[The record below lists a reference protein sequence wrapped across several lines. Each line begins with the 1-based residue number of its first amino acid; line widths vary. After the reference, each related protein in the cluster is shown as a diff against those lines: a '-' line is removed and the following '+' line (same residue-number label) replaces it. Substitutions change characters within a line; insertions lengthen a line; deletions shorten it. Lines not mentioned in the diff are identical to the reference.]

1 MILCC
6 GEALI
11 DLIPEART
19 RVPHVGGAVLNTAV
33 ALGRL
38 GEEVAMLTGLSS
50 DEYGRLIEEHGAAS
64 HVDFAP
70 SVRSDRPTTLA
81 VVTLV
86 DGQATYEFRDEGSAL
101 RDIEVADMPDPPAGT
116 TAMVFGGISLI
127 NPPVADSLAD
137 YCRHHADR
145 ALVMLDV
152 NIRPDFVTEP
162 MAYRARLAAMLA
174 VTDVLKVSDED
185 LAWLL
190 PDDGS
195 LDEIFARLLELG
207 PRMIVMTRGAEGA
220 VAVTASGLSVEVAS
234 PEAQV
239 ADTVG
244 AGDTFNAGLLSGL
257 RRVGRLDKQGLS
269 ELSEIELAEALSLG
283 TRAAAVTVSRA
294 GPNPPWAS
302 ELNLTET

>member
-11 DLIPEART
+11 DLIPQGDT

-38 GEEVAMLTGLSS
+38 GEDVAMLTGLSS
-50 DEYGRLIEEHGAAS
+50 DDYGRLIEDHGAAS
-64 HVDFAP
+64 HVGFGP

-86 DGQATYEFRDEGSAL
+86 DGQATYDFRDEGSAL
-101 RDIEVADMPDPPAGT
+101 RDIRPADMAPPPPGT
-116 TAMVFGGISLI
+116 QAIVFGGISLI

-137 YCRHHADR
+137 YCRRHAGE
-145 ALVMLDV
+145 ALIMVDV
-152 NIRPDFVTEP
+152 NIRPGFITDPLT
-162 MAYRARLAAMLA
+162 YRARLAAMIA
-174 VTDVLKVSDED
+174 VADILKVSDED

-190 PDDGS
+190 PDAGS
-195 LDEIFARLLELG
+195 HADAFAALLQMGPKLIVTTLG
-207 PRMIVMTRGAEGA
+207 ADGAEA
-220 VAVTASGLSVEVAS
+220 IMASGLHVRVPS
-234 PEAQV
+234 PAAQV

-257 RRVGRLDKQGLS
+257 RRAGRLDKAAFPAVS
-269 ELSEIELAEALSLG
+269 ETELSEALSLG
-283 TRAAAVTVSRA
+283 TRAAAVTVARA
-294 GPNPPWAS
+294 GPNPPWAQ
-302 ELNLTET
+302 ELELEN

>member
-11 DLIPEART
+11 DLIPQGDT

-50 DEYGRLIEEHGAAS
+50 DEYGALIEAHGRQS

-86 DGQATYEFRDEGSAL
+86 DGQATYDFRDDGSAL
-101 RDIEVADMPDPPAGT
+101 RDIAVADMPPPPAGT
-116 TAMVFGGISLI
+116 AAMLFGGISLI

-137 YCRHHADR
+137 YCRHHAEA

-152 NIRPDFVTEP
+152 NIRPDFIADP

-174 VTDVLKVSDED
+174 VTDILKVSDED

-190 PDDGS
+190 PDSGS
-195 LDEIFARLLELG
+195 QEAVFAQLLGLG
-207 PRMIVMTRGAEGA
+207 PRMVVMTRGADGA
-220 VAVTASGLSVEVAS
+220 VAVTGSGLSVEVPS

-257 RRVGRLDKQGLS
+257 RRVGRLDKAAFS
-269 ELSEIELAEALSLG
+269 AISEIELMEALSLG
-283 TRAAAVTVSRA
+283 TRAAAVTVARS
-294 GPNPPWAS
+294 GPNPPWAH
-302 ELNLTET
+302 ELKLPEA

>member
-11 DLIPEART
+11 DLIPNGPT
-19 RVPHVGGAVLNTAV
+19 REPHVGGAVLNTAV

-50 DEYGRLIEEHGAAS
+50 DEYGRLIEVHGTAS
-64 HVDFAP
+64 NVSFGP

-86 DGQATYEFRDEGSAL
+86 DGQATYDFRDDGSAT
-101 RDIEVADMPDPPAGT
+101 RDIRPADMPPPPPGT
-116 TAMVFGGISLI
+116 DAMVFGGISLI

-137 YCRHHADR
+137 YCRRHAGE

-152 NIRPDFVTEP
+152 NIRPGFITDPAT
-162 MAYRARLAAMLA
+162 YRARLAAMIA
-174 VTDVLKVSDED
+174 VTDILKVSDED

-190 PDDGS
+190 PEAPTQAEAFDS
-195 LDEIFARLLELG
+195 LLDSGAS
-207 PRMIVMTRGAEGA
+207 MVVTTRGADGA
-220 VAVTASGLSVEVAS
+220 IATTAGGLTVDVPS
-234 PEAQV
+234 PATTV

-257 RRVGRLDKQGLS
+257 RRGGHLSRAGLARLDAPA
-269 ELSEIELAEALSLG
+269 LADALSLA
-283 TRAAAVTVSRA
+283 TRAASVTVSRA
-294 GPNPPWAS
+294 GPNPPWAR
-302 ELNLTET
+302 ELALGA

>member
-11 DLIPEART
+11 DLIPEGDA

-38 GEEVAMLTGLSS
+38 GEDVAMLTGLSS
-50 DEYGRLIEEHGAAS
+50 DEYGRLIEAHGAES
-64 HVDFAP
+64 GISFAP

-86 DGQATYEFRDEGSAL
+86 DGQATYDFRDEGSAT
-101 RDIEVADMPDPPAGT
+101 RDIALVDMPAPAEDVQ
-116 TAMVFGGISLI
+116 AMVFGGISLI
-127 NPPVADSLAD
+127 NAPVADSLAE
-137 YCRHHADR
+137 YCRRHAPR

-152 NIRPDFVTEP
+152 NIRPGFITDPES
-162 MAYRARLAAMLA
+162 YRARIAAMMA
-174 VTDVLKVSDED
+174 VTDILKVSDED

-190 PDDGS
+190 PQAQSHDAAMAQLFETG
-195 LDEIFARLLELG
+195 AK
-207 PRMIVMTRGAEGA
+207 MVVMTRGSDGA
-220 VAVTASGLSVEVAS
+220 VALLANGAKVEVPS
-234 PEAQV
+234 PVTKV

-257 RRVGRLDKQGLS
+257 RRAGCLDKAALVDLDPETLEG
-269 ELSEIELAEALSLG
+269 ALSLA
-283 TRAAAVTVSRA
+283 TRAAAVTVSRD
-294 GPNPPWAS
+294 GPNPPWAH
-302 ELNLTET
+302 ELQLEEV